1 MFWPMFKA
9 NPTFEEILAVSSRL
23 RPRDKL
29 EIYPLMTVET
39 PEQIAKDHFN
49 DGSRPQVDWAVC
61 LPSGPVVILGATE
74 NFPGNWQVYMF
85 ATEEYKLVIGHVTR
99 FIKNEM
105 IPALLDLKAN
115 YVDCLSISGDKKAA
129 NWLKSLGA
137 KKEAALREYGKNKET
152 YNIYVWRPK
161 YV

>member
-85 ATEEYKLVIGHVTR
+85 ATPKPWQTLPIMAVWGTV
-99 FIKNEM
+99 
-105 IPALLDLKAN
+105 PAQRMALYL
-115 YVDCLSISGDKKAA
+115 
-129 NWLKSLGA
+129 
-137 KKEAALREYGKNKET
+137 EAEAMPN
-152 YNIYVWRPK
+152 
-161 YV
+161 